1 MMNPKNKYYLTSADF
16 PQYQDDLGRQLE
28 AEDRL
33 NGITRTPF
41 KLSDTENDMRTK
53 NITFVVT
60 ERCNL
65 DCTYCYETHK
75 TGRRM
80 TKEVAKEA
88 VDCILDSERMKG
100 YYDAEFSNN
109 KYAPFIDKSI
119 YEDYKRLEIMI
130 GDIFDMLKVWTRH
143 PNAIFIYHD
152 NRYDHD
158 EVKKYIEDKQKE
170 VNTLS
175 ESILDKIRNYLQ
187 KLDVI
192 S

>member
-1 MMNPKNKYYLTSADF
+1 MNSTVLAALIGSACTLVGF
-16 PQYQDDLGRQLE
+16 IVSF
-28 AEDRL
+28 A
-33 NGITRTPF
+33 
-41 KLSDTENDMRTK
+41 
-53 NITFVVT
+53 T
-60 ERCNL
+60 ERLKAKSARNNHISQARFDKEFEIYQELSEKNL
-65 DCTYCYETHK
+65 S
-75 TGRRM
+75 
-80 TKEVAKEA
+80 A
-88 VDCILDSERMKG
+88 VNSAAIAVLIARGG
-100 YYDAEFSNN
+100 YNDEPEEIEKHIKKMCDLINDAEFSNN

-130 GDIFDMLKVWTRH
+130 GDIFYMLKVWTRH
-143 PNAIFIYHD
+143 PNAIFKYHD

-187 KLDVI
+187 KLDVK